1 MNINDEQFKHQ
12 DRISIALR
20 FAGILADIAKH
31 KVSSADMTL
40 WASVPEISADAKWGE
55 IVKDYSIR
63 HHHRGHMIGFNADG
77 KAEYAD
83 LGGQVGVVTEVREI
97 RKRDGRT
104 AVEVEILFFNHTVLN
119 SRDYKFRKLQ
129 FITG

>member
-1 MNINDEQFKHQ
+1 MNINDEQFGNL

-20 FAGILADIAKH
+20 FAGILADITKH
-31 KVSSADMTL
+31 KTSSADREL
-40 WASVPEISADAKWGE
+40 WDSVPEIGADAKWGD

-63 HHHRGHMIGFNADG
+63 HHDKDWKSDI
-77 KAEYAD
+77 
-83 LGGQVGVVTEVREI
+83 GGQVGVVTEVREI

-104 AVEVEILFFNHTVLN
+104 AVQVEILFFNHTVLN

-129 FITG
+129 FIKG